1 MSIPADA
8 FKMRVMGKD
17 MWKLIAPALER
28 LGYTWRT
35 GTPLSNFYP
44 EPNVYGFIFRV
55 DKTVVH
61 CGVESTY
68 DRHDCPEMDC
78 NLILRNP
85 HCTVNASEFE

>member
-1 MSIPADA
+1 MSIPVDT

-17 MWKLIAPALER
+17 MWKLIAPALEK

-61 CGVESTY
+61 CGSESTY
-68 DRHDCPEMDC
+68 DRHDCPEIDC
-78 NLILRNP
+78 NFILRNQR
-85 HCTVNASEFE
+85 CTVNTSEFE

>member
-44 EPNVYGFIFRV
+44 EYNVYGFIFRV

-61 CGVESTY
+61 CGCESTY